1 MGKFGSWDTVADSI
15 DVGVARQALV
25 VDLDAKVDVIFDSGL
40 LKA

>member
-15 DVGVARQALV
+15 DVDVACQALV
-25 VDLDAKVDVIFDSGL
+25 VDLDAEVDVIFDSGL